1 MIYFYHFKMTQGLF
15 NGTISNWLL
24 VIYKGKITTRN
35 KKTNKQTKHVILKK
49 SGSQS
54 KKGKLTSLLV
64 LKNLVQLVG
73 FLKNVGVI
81 LWWLF
86 TYWFSHED
94 IKIIFLSYNWC
105 RPFAQESGF

>member
-1 MIYFYHFKMTQGLF
+1 M
-15 NGTISNWLL
+15 
-24 VIYKGKITTRN
+24 YKGKITTRN
-35 KKTNKQTKHVILKK
+35 KKKQTNKQTKHVILKK

-81 LWWLF
+81 L
-86 TYWFSHED
+86 
-94 IKIIFLSYNWC
+94 
-105 RPFAQESGF
+105 